1 MVNLEIWPARL
12 SEADATVALALRA
25 FDEFIAPDYP
35 NEGIDHFYANVTPDS
50 LTDVISDGGIV
61 LVATVDGTLAGVVTV
76 RDESHISWLY
86 VEKVFH
92 ARGIGRELVIRAAE
106 QIRERTPG
114 ATSIT
119 LNSSPFALPI
129 YLRMGFQT
137 TGPEMTKNGMRMIP
151 MRAGIEIFI

>member
-1 MVNLEIWPARL
+1 VVNLEIRPARL

-50 LTDVISDGGIV
+50 LANAISDGGIV

-86 VEKVFH
+86 VEKAYQ
-92 ARGIGRELVIRAAE
+92 ARGIGRELVIRAAA
-106 QIRERTPG
+106 QIRERAPD
-114 ATSIT
+114 ATAIT

-129 YLRMGFQT
+129 YVRMGFET
-137 TGPEMTKNGMRMIP
+137 AGPETTKNGMRMIP

>member
-1 MVNLEIWPARL
+1 MVNLEIRPARL

-50 LTDVISDGGIV
+50 LANAISDGSIV
-61 LVATVDGTLAGVVTV
+61 LLATVDGTLAGVVTV

-86 VEKVFH
+86 VEKAFH
-92 ARGIGRELVIRAAE
+92 ARGIGRELIIRAAA

-114 ATSIT
+114 AKSIT
-119 LNSSPFALPI
+119 LNSSPFAMPI
-129 YLRMGFQT
+129 YVRMGFKT

-151 MRAGIEIFI
+151 MRAGIETFI